1 MRIIAITEKVIKE
14 LFRDKRTLAMMFLMN
29 VMFSANSNTKVK
41 IGTINV
47 NTKVVSNLDNIK
59 HIQVRSFKFNSSA
72 KKALKSNKIDALISE
87 DNKSYTVFYANTDS
101 SKTTLTR
108 QAFKTAVNTMNSKEL
123 ISQVK
128 ILANKNPKLAQS
140 LQTNGIYGL
149 LLCFFNFWNGFIKRA
164 YFWYT

>member
-14 LFRDKRTLAMMFLMN
+14 LFRDKRTLAMMFLAPILIMFLMN

-72 KKALKSNKIDALISE
+72 KKHSNQIKLMLLFRRTINPIL
-87 DNKSYTVFYANTDS
+87 S
-101 SKTTLTR
+101 SMR
-108 QAFKTAVNTMNSKEL
+108 IQ
-123 ISQVK
+123 
-128 ILANKNPKLAQS
+128 ILQRRL
-140 LQTNGIYGL
+140 
-149 LLCFFNFWNGFIKRA
+149 
-164 YFWYT
+164 

>member
-41 IGTINV
+41 IGTINA

-72 KKALKSNKIDALISE
+72 KKHSNQIKLILLFRRTI
-87 DNKSYTVFYANTDS
+87 NLILS
-101 SKTTLTR
+101 SMRIQILQR
-108 QAFKTAVNTMNSKEL
+108 Q
-123 ISQVK
+123 
-128 ILANKNPKLAQS
+128 
-140 LQTNGIYGL
+140 
-149 LLCFFNFWNGFIKRA
+149 R
-164 YFWYT
+164 